1 MVEVVIDDGGVSN
14 APEPVVDKGV
24 GGPLSA
30 RDMRDNLVGLDGEEL
45 RLQLVVDYVAEQ
57 ALMLVK
63 GILVGVGS
71 VEGLVEADKKKLPN
85 LAID

>member
-1 MVEVVIDDGGVSN
+1 
-14 APEPVVDKGV
+14 
-24 GGPLSA
+24 
-30 RDMRDNLVGLDGEEL
+30 MRDNVVGLGGEEL

-63 GILVGVGS
+63 GILVGVRS